1 MPCPGFRRA
10 HWGFGVVVAV
20 LLVWAPALV
29 AQTPAYRAIDL
40 VNAASNAPTP
50 LSPGTIATLYGTNL
64 AYTTRQQTADDITAN
79 TLPATLPGTGV
90 RVFISNQPA
99 HVYYVSPTQINLVIP
114 VNLPPGQG
122 VLDLLLDG
130 RRGPTI
136 PVVLMAEAP
145 EFFLGDGRF
154 IAATNA
160 ANQPLTPDRVA
171 QPGDVVVL
179 YATGLGRT
187 TPSLLPG
194 QLASQATS
202 IARLPELRL
211 QIEGRLVEA
220 ESILYAGLSP
230 GFAGLY
236 QINVRLPLDTPAN
249 PEIRLGFENITS
261 QPGTRLR
268 VRR

>member
-1 MPCPGFRRA
+1 MAAWLP
-10 HWGFGVVVAV
+10 
-20 LLVWAPALV
+20 LV
-29 AQTPAYRAIDL
+29 AQTPSYRAVDL

-64 AYTTRQQTADDITAN
+64 AYATRQQTPDDITAN

-99 HVYYVSPTQINLVIP
+99 HLYYVSPTQINLVIP
-114 VNLPPGQG
+114 VNLPAGQG

-130 RRGPTI
+130 RRGPSI
-136 PVVLMAEAP
+136 PVTLIPESP
-145 EFFLGDGRF
+145 EFFISEGRW

-160 ANQPLTPDRVA
+160 ANQALSAERMA

-187 TPSLLPG
+187 RPSLLPG
-194 QLASQATS
+194 QLAVEATTV
-202 IARLPELRL
+202 ARAAELRI
-211 QIEGRLVEA
+211 QIEGRAVEP
-220 ESILYAGLSP
+220 ENILYAGLSP

-236 QINVRLPLDTPAN
+236 QINLRLPPDTPAN
-249 PEIRLGFENITS
+249 PEIRMGFGEISS

>member
-1 MPCPGFRRA
+1 M
-10 HWGFGVVVAV
+10 GFGVVVAV
-20 LLVWAPALV
+20 LVAASPALV

-64 AYTTRQQTADDITAN
+64 AFTTRQQTADDITAN

-99 HVYYVSPTQINLVIP
+99 HLYYVSPTQINLVIP
-114 VNLPPGQG
+114 VNLPPGEG

-136 PVVLMAEAP
+136 PVVLVAETP

-154 IAATNA
+154 IAATNVQ
-160 ANQPLTPDRVA
+160 NQPLTPNREA
-171 QPGDVVVL
+171 QPGEVVVL

-187 TPSLLPG
+187 TPSLMPG
-194 QLASQATS
+194 QLALQATS
-202 IARLPELRL
+202 IARLAQFRV
-211 QIEGRLVEA
+211 QIEGRVVEP
-220 ESILYAGLSP
+220 ENILYAGLSP

-249 PEIRLGFENITS
+249 PEVRMGFDTLTS